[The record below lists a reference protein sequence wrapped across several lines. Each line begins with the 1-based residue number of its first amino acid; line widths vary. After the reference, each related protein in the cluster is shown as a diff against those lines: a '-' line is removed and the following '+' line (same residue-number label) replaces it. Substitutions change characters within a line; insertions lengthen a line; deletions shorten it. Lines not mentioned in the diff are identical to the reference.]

1 MFNIQGFYKIKSIN
15 NCNFYKEKIKK
26 YLLSKSVKGT
36 VILSSEGINGTI
48 AGKKS
53 NVNSCIKFIKDK
65 FSIDNFDSANPST
78 SRFLPF
84 YRAKVKVKKEV
95 VPIGLKLKISEKKKS
110 RYVDPNKW
118 NKLINDKSVTL
129 IDVRKSFEHKV
140 GTFKGAINP
149 RINSFRAFPK
159 YFNKLKKN
167 NKVAMFCTGGI
178 RCEKASN
185 FIKQKGFKNVFQ
197 LKGGIFNYLN
207 KINIKKSLW
216 KGECFVFDN
225 RVSIKHKL
233 LPGSYSMCRGCR
245 MPISVQEKKSS
256 KYKEGISCPYCYN
269 KLTKSQKDR
278 FSMRQKQILIS
289 RKLNKSHIYQ
299 KEY

>member
-1 MFNIQGFYKIKSIN
+1 MFSIQGFYKIKRIN
-15 NCNFYKEKIKK
+15 RSDLYKDKLKK

-36 VILSSEGINGTI
+36 IILSPEGINGTI

-53 NVNSCIKFIKDK
+53 NVNSCIKFIKNK
-65 FSIDNFDSANPST
+65 FSIDIFDSKNSST
-78 SRFLPF
+78 CKFLPF

-95 VPIGLKLKISEKKKS
+95 VPIGLELKVSERMKS
-110 RYVDPNKW
+110 TYVNPNHW
-118 NKLINDKSVTL
+118 NKLINDKNVTL
-129 IDVRKSFEHKV
+129 IDVRKPFEHKV
-140 GTFKGAINP
+140 GTFTGAVNP
-149 RINSFRAFPK
+149 KVNSFREFPK
-159 YFNKLKKN
+159 YFNKLKKK

-185 FIKQKGFKNVFQ
+185 FLKQKGFKNIFQ

-216 KGECFVFDN
+216 EGECFVFDN
-225 RVSIKHKL
+225 RISVKHKL
-233 LPGSYSMCRGCR
+233 SLGTYSMCRGCR
-245 MPISVQEKKSS
+245 MPVSVQEKKSK

-278 FSMRQKQILIS
+278 FSMRQKQILIAK
-289 RKLNKSHIYQ
+289 KLNKSHIYQ

>member
-1 MFNIQGFYKIKSIN
+1 MFNIQGFYKIKSIS
-15 NCNFYKEKIKK
+15 NCSVHKEKIKT

-36 VILSSEGINGTI
+36 VILSPEGINGTI

-53 NVNSCIKFIKDK
+53 NVISCIKFIKDS
-65 FSIDNFDSANPST
+65 FSIDIFDSINSST
-78 SRFLPF
+78 CKFLPF

-95 VPIGLKLKISEKKKS
+95 VPIGLKLKVVEKKKS
-110 RYVDPNKW
+110 HYVDPNQW
-118 NKLINDKSVTL
+118 NKLIKNKRVTL
-129 IDVRKSFEHKV
+129 LDVRKPFEYKV
-140 GTFKGAINP
+140 GTFKGAANLK
-149 RINSFRAFPK
+149 INSFREFPK
-159 YFNKLKKN
+159 YFNKFKKN

-185 FIKQKGFKNVFQ
+185 FLKQKGFENVFQ

-207 KINIKKSLW
+207 KMNIKKSLW

-225 RVSIKHKL
+225 RVSVKHKL

-245 MPISVQEKKSS
+245 MPISAHEKKSS

-278 FSMRQKQILIS
+278 FSMRQKQILIAK
-289 RKLNKSHIYQ
+289 KLNKFHIYQ